1 MSHNSDLDKVAA
13 TLLYFFF
20 KFQFFCYMTL
30 LHRNFWYGFLEPL
43 RYEAPLYKGPIS
55 AFHNFY
61 SFRAQDTVTPKVF
74 SFPHFFPNYK
84 ILHPSSVVPNG
95 GPVSPNILQY
105 LINEH
110 SSLLISDL
118 FSHPARSYYILI
130 LSEKILPCTIIPF
143 FAKTVPKPRNLFE
156 AITT

>member
-1 MSHNSDLDKVAA
+1 MSHNSDLEKVAA

-74 SFPHFFPNYK
+74 SFPRFFPNYK
-84 ILHPSSVVPNG
+84 ILHPSSVVLNG
-95 GPVSPNILQY
+95 GPTRCG
-105 LINEH
+105 E
-110 SSLLISDL
+110 
-118 FSHPARSYYILI
+118 
-130 LSEKILPCTIIPF
+130 T
-143 FAKTVPKPRNLFE
+143 
-156 AITT
+156 